1 MMARGSTTR
10 RAGFHALVLLIGFVV
25 GGFLT
30 LLARRFL
37 PAGSVKEFLTT
48 GATVNLGPLELDF
61 VVLRFTIGPLATDIA
76 LLSLVGVLL
85 AYLIARSLF

>member
-1 MMARGSTTR
+1 MARR
-10 RAGFHALVLLIGFVV
+10 MRPQRAGFHALVLLIGFIV

-48 GATVNLGPLELDF
+48 GATVSLGPLNVDLI
-61 VVLRFTIGPLATDIA
+61 VLRFAIGPIATDIA
-76 LLSLVGVLL
+76 LLSLVGVLV